1 MRDIPLLIRLVIGSL
16 DLTPRH
22 EAPPPTT
29 VAKAHLETSDV
40 PILTLPEQ
48 MMTNGRGILK
58 FASWPF
64 SISANVQVVCI
75 DVQRLHVFA
84 PNLTYL
90 FSSPIGDFFWTLFC
104 PAHWANVR
112 LVLNNSITFE
122 LGKHWSLKSPSSKL
136 TNIIEMKHK
145 SSRAFHQ
152 FPYKYS
158 HVLCSHVQYGRSTEE
173 FRHGHF
179 FAIGL
184 PCQLVSR

>member
-122 LGKHWSLKSPSSKL
+122 LGKH
-136 TNIIEMKHK
+136 
-145 SSRAFHQ
+145 
-152 FPYKYS
+152 
-158 HVLCSHVQYGRSTEE
+158 
-173 FRHGHF
+173 
-179 FAIGL
+179 
-184 PCQLVSR
+184 